1 MVSSDYYIPNFF
13 TPPSLDFILII
24 DNDKKRR
31 HCCLLII
38 TLYEL
43 IRIDC
48 FCWLERHG
56 VIASYP
62 SHGERIAGWWRHG
75 RHTDILVAA
84 IGLTIA
90 IIHL

>member
-1 MVSSDYYIPNFF
+1 MPLKTVIFRSIALINNMLKHKIHCHDREASRKWYRLYYYTPNFF

-43 IRIDC
+43 I
-48 FCWLERHG
+48 
-56 VIASYP
+56 
-62 SHGERIAGWWRHG
+62 
-75 RHTDILVAA
+75 
-84 IGLTIA
+84 
-90 IIHL
+90 